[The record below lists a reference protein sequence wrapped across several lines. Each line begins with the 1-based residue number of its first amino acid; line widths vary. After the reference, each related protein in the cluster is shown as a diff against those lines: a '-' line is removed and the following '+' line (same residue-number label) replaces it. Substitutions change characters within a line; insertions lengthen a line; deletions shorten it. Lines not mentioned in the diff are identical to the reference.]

1 MIPLK
6 YSFRFISKKE
16 LAHIGC
22 KKRSQ
27 LSEKNSRR
35 ESKDAGV
42 ESDNRKR
49 NFLRVMGIAG
59 AGLVAS
65 QLLPKKAEALIM
77 GSTPSSSVVGVKN
90 AANTRID
97 PATEATLTSVKTQTD
112 KFTFSSGNLIVTGDM
127 GVQNASNVTINPATE
142 DTLALIKAQADKLTF
157 DGSNNLLTASA
168 GGAASAV
175 GIKDTTD
182 TQVNPATDESVLY
195 LRRIVKLMESQSVVD
210 AANRQRIT
218 LDSLGPATTIT
229 TSVPVSG
236 TVTATVTGATLGAG
250 VAAIGSVN
258 IDGQNRQMFQDFAKT
273 AYATGIR
280 QFLTFS

>member
-1 MIPLK
+1 MISSK
-6 YSFRFISKKE
+6 YSFRFVSRKDLKNLSRKKSTQNS
-16 LAHIGC
+16 GFTSTRDNT
-22 KKRSQ
+22 KS
-27 LSEKNSRR
+27 SES
-35 ESKDAGV
+35 

-59 AGLVAS
+59 ASLVAS

-90 AANTRID
+90 AANARIS
-97 PATEATLTSVKTQTD
+97 PATETTLATRATETTLATRASEATLATRGSETTLA
-112 KFTFSSGNLIVTGDM
+112 TR
-127 GVQNASNVTINPATE
+127 ASEA
-142 DTLALIKAQADKLTF
+142 TLALIKTNSDKFTF

-175 GIKDTTD
+175 GIKDKTD

-218 LDSLGPATTIT
+218 LDSLGTGTTIT
-229 TSVPVSG
+229 TTVPVSG
-236 TVTATVTGATLGAG
+236 TVTATVSGATLAAG

-280 QFLTFS
+280 QHLTFS